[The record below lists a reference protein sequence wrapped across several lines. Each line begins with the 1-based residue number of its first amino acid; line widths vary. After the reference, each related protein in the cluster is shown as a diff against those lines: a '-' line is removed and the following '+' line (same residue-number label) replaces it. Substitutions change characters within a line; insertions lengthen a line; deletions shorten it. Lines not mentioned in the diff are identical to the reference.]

1 MTMGAAVRLTSELDS
16 PLADEAVRGIV
27 AASAQAIGERTG
39 IEVRV
44 REVDDRAIELEVA
57 AGTLEATA
65 LAAELR
71 RTTDEWHRE
80 KYGCPL
86 WSQA

>member
-1 MTMGAAVRLTSELDS
+1 MTVGAAVRLSSALGA

-27 AASAQAIGERTG
+27 EASARAIGERTG
-39 IEVRV
+39 VKVRV
-44 REVDDRAIELEVA
+44 REVDDRAIELEVE

-71 RTTDEWHRE
+71 RTTDEWHRD

>member
-1 MTMGAAVRLTSELDS
+1 M
-16 PLADEAVRGIV
+16 RGIV
-27 AASAQAIGERTG
+27 EASARAIGERTG
-39 IEVRV
+39 VKVRV
-44 REVDDRAIELEVA
+44 REVDDRAIELEVE

-71 RTTDEWHRE
+71 RTTDEWHRD

>member
-1 MTMGAAVRLTSELDS
+1 MTVGAAVRLTSELGA

-27 AASAQAIGERTG
+27 ERTG

-44 REVDDRAIELEVA
+44 REVDERAIELEVE

-86 WSQA
+86 WSHA

>member
-1 MTMGAAVRLTSELDS
+1 MGAAVRLTSELGT

-27 AASAQAIGERTG
+27 TASARAIGERTG
-39 IEVRV
+39 VGVEVRL
-44 REVDDRAIELEVA
+44 VDDQAIELEVE
-57 AGTLEATA
+57 AGPLEATA

-71 RTTDEWHRE
+71 RTTDEWHPE

-86 WSQA
+86 WSVS